1 MKLKIKQLVVFF
13 DTNLKEEVAKARVQK
28 VKLTKEGKKY
38 SNDVFNLIYYF
49 TGKDIKYEQYLNL
62 KPDFICFQIEILFR
76 YLNKMNI
83 DDKIWFFSNTESIIY
98 NLNKFPQKNAIS
110 RKFLN

>member
-1 MKLKIKQLVVFF
+1 NFEGVN
-13 DTNLKEEVAKARVQK
+13 NLKHFYLLSSN
-28 VKLTKEGKKY
+28 VKMM
-38 SNDVFNLIYYF
+38 S
-49 TGKDIKYEQYLNL
+49 YLNL
-62 KPDFICFQIEILFR
+62 KPDFLCFQIEILFR